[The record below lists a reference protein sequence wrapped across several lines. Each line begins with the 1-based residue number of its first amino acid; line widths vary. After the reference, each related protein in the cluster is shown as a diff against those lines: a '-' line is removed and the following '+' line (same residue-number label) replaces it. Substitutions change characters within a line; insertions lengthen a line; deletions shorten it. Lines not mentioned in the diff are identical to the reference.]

1 MAGKKRLGQVVH
13 YFNKIKVAVIQ
24 LEGGV
29 KVGDQ
34 VRFHGATTD
43 FAQKVAS
50 MQVEHEE
57 VTEGKAGEE
66 VAIKVNKRVRKGDEV
81 LPPGEED

>member
-1 MAGKKRLGQVVH
+1 MAGDKRIGEVVH
-13 YFNKIKVAVIQ
+13 YFNKIKVAVVQ
-24 LEGGV
+24 LDADL

-43 FAQKVAS
+43 FTQAVAS

-57 VTEGKAGEE
+57 VTEVKAGDE
-66 VAIKVNKRVRKGDEV
+66 VAIKVKKRVRKGDE
-81 LPPGEED
+81 LLYPDEA

>member
-1 MAGKKRLGQVVH
+1 MAGDKRIGEVVH
-13 YFNKIKVAVIQ
+13 YFNKIKVAVAQ
-24 LEGGV
+24 LDSGL

-43 FAQKVAS
+43 FTQQVAS

-57 VTEGKAGEE
+57 VSEGKAGDEI
-66 VAIKVNKRVRKGDEV
+66 AIKVKKRVRRGDE
-81 LPPGEED
+81 LQQPEAD